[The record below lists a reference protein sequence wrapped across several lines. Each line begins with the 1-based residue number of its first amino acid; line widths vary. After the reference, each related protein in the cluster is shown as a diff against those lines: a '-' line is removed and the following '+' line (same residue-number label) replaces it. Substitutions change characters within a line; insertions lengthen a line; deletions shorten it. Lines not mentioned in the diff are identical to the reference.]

1 VLTVSFWQLLGL
13 GVGLALVIEGLMP
26 FFSPAKWRSVFGQIQ
41 QMNDGQLRFFGLI
54 SIGIGL
60 TLVLVLIG

>member
-1 VLTVSFWQLLGL
+1 MLTVSFWQLLGL
-13 GVGLALVIEGLMP
+13 GIGVALVIEGLVP

>member
-1 VLTVSFWQLLGL
+1 MLTVSFWQLLGL
-13 GVGLALVIEGLMP
+13 GIGLALVIEGLMP

-54 SIGIGL
+54 SIAIGL
-60 TLVLVLIG
+60 TLLVVIVA